1 MTRREY
7 PVITISGSNL
17 RIADIAAVARGA
29 PVQLADDPAVRARI
43 DASRAYIQDA
53 VDAGRAIYGVTTLF
67 GGMADQYIPPE
78 LAAQLQQNLVF
89 HLSATAGE
97 LLPVPDV
104 RAALLLRANSLMRG
118 VSGIRFEIL
127 QRFATFLNAGATPL
141 VHELGSIGASGDL
154 IPLAYMAGALAGV
167 SSDYRVNLQG
177 EILDAPTALG
187 RLGLAPIPLA
197 AKEGLALANGTSVCT
212 GIAANCIDRARY
224 LLAIALTVQALY
236 LQALTGTAH
245 SFAPFLHEHKP
256 HPGQQRAAR
265 AMARLLAGSR
275 LTFEAVHGD
284 IEQRRGRLVQ
294 DRYSLRCLPQF
305 LGPVIDGV
313 NQIAAAI
320 EIEANSANDNPL
332 IDVAGDFVHHGGNF
346 LAQYTGVGMDQ
357 LRYHLGM
364 VAKHL
369 DVQIALLVEPAF
381 SNGLPPCL
389 VGNLEYQTNL
399 GLKALQ
405 TAGNSIMPLISWY
418 GTPLADR
425 FPTHAEQ
432 FNQNVNS
439 QGMGAALLA
448 RRSLDLLEHYLA
460 NALIFAV
467 QGADLRSRLVAGTCD
482 ARRTLSP
489 ATAVLYEAVRAE
501 LGVPPRADRPLIFDD
516 RDQFLGGYVAR
527 LIDAIRARGAIAV
540 AVQDVAVDLAA

>member
-1 MTRREY
+1 M
-7 PVITISGSNL
+7 ITISGSDL
-17 RIADIAAVARGA
+17 TIADIAAVARGA
-29 PVQLADDPAVRARI
+29 PVRLADDADTCARI
-43 DASRAYIQDA
+43 EASRAYIQDA

-89 HLSATAGE
+89 HLSATAGD

-118 VSGIRFEIL
+118 VSGIRLEIL

-154 IPLAYMAGALAGV
+154 IPLAYMAGALTGV
-167 SSDYRVNLQG
+167 SADYKVDLRGQVM
-177 EILDAPTALG
+177 DAPAALSQ
-187 RLGLAPIPLA
+187 LGLKPIPLA
-197 AKEGLALANGTSVCT
+197 VKEGLALANGTSVCT
-212 GIAANCIDRARY
+212 GVAANCLDRTRY
-224 LLAIALTVQALY
+224 LLAIALGVHAIY
-236 LQALTGTAH
+236 IQALTGTAH
-245 SFAPFLHEHKP
+245 SFDPFIHEHKP
-256 HPGQQRAAR
+256 HPGQLRTAR
-265 AMARLLAGSR
+265 EMARLLAGSK
-275 LTFEAVHGD
+275 LTFDAVHGD
-284 IEQRRGRLVQ
+284 IESRRGRLVQ

-305 LGPVIDGV
+305 LGPIIDGI
-313 NQIAAAI
+313 NQIASSL

-332 IDVAGDFVHHGGNF
+332 IDVAGDFIHHGGNF
-346 LAQYTGVGMDQ
+346 LAQYTAVGMDQ

-381 SNGLPPCL
+381 NNGLPPCL
-389 VGNLEYQTNL
+389 VGNPEHRTNL

-418 GTPLADR
+418 GNSLADR

-439 QGMGAALLA
+439 QGMGSALLA

-467 QGADLRSRLVAGTCD
+467 QAADLRSQRVTGTCD
-482 ARRTLSP
+482 ARATLSP
-489 ATAVLYEAVRAE
+489 ATAALYEAVRAVLE
-501 LGVPPRADRPLIFDD
+501 VPPSDSRPLIFDD

-527 LIDAIRARGAIAV
+527 VIGDIRARAHVAAAV
-540 AVQDVAVDLAA
+540 GTVTANLFH

>member
-1 MTRREY
+1 M
-7 PVITISGSNL
+7 ITISGSEL

-29 PVQLADDPAVRARI
+29 KVRLADDADTRARI

-53 VDAGRAIYGVTTLF
+53 VDAGKAIYGVTTLF

-97 LLPVPDV
+97 LLPVPEV
-104 RAALLLRANSLMRG
+104 RAALLLRANSLIRG

-141 VHELGSIGASGDL
+141 VHEHGSIGASGDL
-154 IPLAYMAGALAGV
+154 IPLAYMAGALTGISA
-167 SSDYRVNLQG
+167 DYKVDLRG
-177 EILDAPTALG
+177 EIMDAPAALR
-187 RLGLAPIPLA
+187 RLGLEPIPLA
-197 AKEGLALANGTSVCT
+197 AKEGLALANGTAVCT
-212 GIAANCIDRARY
+212 GVAANCIDRARY
-224 LLAIALTVQALY
+224 LLAIAMAVHAIY
-236 LQALTGTAH
+236 IQALTGTAH
-245 SFAPFLHEHKP
+245 SFDPFIHQHKP
-256 HPGQQRAAR
+256 HPGQVRVASE
-265 AMARLLAGSR
+265 MARLLAGSR
-275 LTFEAVHGD
+275 LTFDAVYGD
-284 IEQRRGRLVQ
+284 IEGRRGRLVQ

-305 LGPVIDGV
+305 LGPVVDGL

-320 EIEANSANDNPL
+320 EVEANSANDNPL
-332 IDVAGDFVHHGGNF
+332 IDVPGDFIHHGGNF

-364 VAKHL
+364 AAKHL

-389 VGNLEYQTNL
+389 VGNPERGTNL

-418 GTPLADR
+418 GNSLADR

-439 QGMGAALLA
+439 QAMGSALLA

-460 NALIFAV
+460 NALLFAV
-467 QGADLRSRLVAGTCD
+467 QAADLRSKLVAGTCD

-489 ATAVLYEAVRAE
+489 ETAVLYEAVRTV
-501 LGVPPRADRPLIFDD
+501 LGVPPDDSRPLIFDD

-527 LIDAIRARGAIAV
+527 VLGDIRARAHVAGAV
-540 AVQDVAVDLAA
+540 GTLAANLFH